1 MMIGNNEEYI
11 QAYTEVY
18 CILKYFPKEILN
30 KLPAKLLKMIQSKFD
45 EKYKIN
51 VDVKRNLLNQNLSKK
66 ARDILVVLKY
76 NFWSNEDEKEKLKKK
91 LYENE
96 TKFQNELSEK
106 YNTDNIFK
114 NKDSNTKIETNTEN
128 VSMIE
133 YKETWISKL
142 MNKIQN
148 IINKVI
154 RK

>member
-1 MMIGNNEEYI
+1 
-11 QAYTEVY
+11 
-18 CILKYFPKEILN
+18 
-30 KLPAKLLKMIQSKFD
+30 MIQSKFD

-51 VDVKRNLLNQNLSKK
+51 VDVKRNLQNQNLSKK

-76 NFWSNEDEKEKLKKK
+76 NFWSNEDEKEELKKK

-133 YKETWISKL
+133 YKETWINKL

-148 IINKVI
+148 IINI
-154 RK
+154 IMRK

>member
-18 CILKYFPKEILN
+18 CILKYFPKEFLN
-30 KLPAKLLKMIQSKFD
+30 KLPAKLLYMIQSKSN
-45 EKYKIN
+45 EKYKIK

-91 LYENE
+91 FHENE

-114 NKDSNTKIETNTEN
+114 NKDLNTKIETNIEN

-133 YKETWISKL
+133 YKESWINKI
-142 MNKIQN
+142 MKKIQN
-148 IINKVI
+148 VINKVI

>member
-18 CILKYFPKEILN
+18 CILKYFPKEFLN
-30 KLPAKLLKMIQSKFD
+30 KIPAKLLKMIQSKFD
-45 EKYKIN
+45 EKYQVQ
-51 VDVKRNLLNQNLSKK
+51 VDVKKGLLNQNLSKK
-66 ARDILVVLKY
+66 AKDILVVFKY
-76 NFWSNEDEKEKLKKK
+76 NFWSNEDEKENIKKK

-96 TKFQNELSEK
+96 NKFQKELSEK

-114 NKDSNTKIETNTEN
+114 NKDLNTKIEANIEN

-133 YKETWISKL
+133 YKETWINKL
-142 MNKIQN
+142 MNKIHN
-148 IINKVI
+148 IINKII

>member
-18 CILKYFPKEILN
+18 CILKYFPKEFLN
-30 KLPAKLLKMIQSKFD
+30 KLPAKLLNMIQSKLD
-45 EKYKIN
+45 EKYMIN

-91 LYENE
+91 IYENE
-96 TKFQNELSEK
+96 TKFHNELSEK
-106 YNTDNIFK
+106 YNTDNLFK
-114 NKDSNTKIETNTEN
+114 NKDSNTTIETNTEN

-133 YKETWISKL
+133 YKETWINKL

-148 IINKVI
+148 LINKII

>member
-18 CILKYFPKEILN
+18 CILKHFPKEFLN
-30 KLPAKLLKMIQSKFD
+30 KLPAKLLNMIKSNFD
-45 EKYKIN
+45 EKYQVQ
-51 VDVKRNLLNQNLSKK
+51 VDVKKGLLNQNLSKK
-66 ARDILVVLKY
+66 AKDILVVLKY

-114 NKDSNTKIETNTEN
+114 NKDSNSTIETNTEN

-133 YKETWISKL
+133 YKETWINKL
-142 MNKIQN
+142 MNKIQ
-148 IINKVI
+148 ILINKII